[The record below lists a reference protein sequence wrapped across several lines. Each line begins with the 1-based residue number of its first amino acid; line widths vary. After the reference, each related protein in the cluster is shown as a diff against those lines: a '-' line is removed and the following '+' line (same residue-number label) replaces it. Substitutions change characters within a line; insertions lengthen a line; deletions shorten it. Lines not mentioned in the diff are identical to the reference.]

1 MQAYPRMRLPT
12 TRFGFVLV
20 ASCLLLAGAGCDW
33 GTRVT
38 LPFKLPVFP
47 SSPEAVSLSVP
58 FRIGLKAELRPTTLG
73 VTGTVDDLL
82 GQENER
88 TRLELREDD
97 PASAS
102 LGWERETFIET
113 EASKRARAAEAN
125 LPPAFERKTFSGET
139 PFGLVSAGS
148 ALFLPAFWSTDREP
162 PSQNSGAWLSRAT
175 YRALVEEGAAEVR
188 LGVGDERLAAIA
200 GAVQAFNALAA
211 RLGASSES
219 AASPSAFRFERS
231 GEATFPVRID
241 GRVEFAAV
249 VTAKSGLADLVV
261 LKNPENPLVL
271 KITFNPLAL
280 GALTAFSGLGVDPA
294 RLGYEITSLE
304 RP

>member
-1 MQAYPRMRLPT
+1 MRLSAA
-12 TRFGFVLV
+12 RYAFVL
-20 ASCLLLAGAGCDW
+20 ATSCLLLAGAGCDW
-33 GTRVT
+33 STRLA
-38 LPFKLPVFP
+38 LPFRLPAFP

-58 FRIGLKAELRPTTLG
+58 FRSGLMAELRPTTLG

-97 PASAS
+97 PAAA
-102 LGWERETFIET
+102 LLHWERETYVES
-113 EASKRARAAEAN
+113 EASKRARAGDAN
-125 LPPAFERKTFSGET
+125 LPPAFERRTSSGDAS
-139 PFGLVSAGS
+139 FRLVSAGT
-148 ALFLPAFWSTDREP
+148 ALFLPAFWSADREP
-162 PSQNSGAWLSRAT
+162 PPESSGAWLSHES

-188 LGVGDERLAAIA
+188 LGVGDERLAAITA
-200 GAVQAFNALAA
+200 AVDAFNALAA
-211 RLGASSES
+211 RLGVSSEG
-219 AASPSAFRFERS
+219 AAIASAFRFERS

-249 VTAKSGLADLVV
+249 VTAKSGWADLVV